1 MANPKGNPQNLTP
14 FKKGNQAAKGHG
26 RPPILPD
33 LNKLLAKVLGEEKQD
48 MTAAEAILKALLSK
62 ATKGDVRAA
71 EVLLERGWGKVTQ
84 QMKVTGVMGIKEMSE
99 DELRQFIADL
109 SK

>member
-1 MANPKGNPQNLTP
+1 MANKNVVPPKHTQ
-14 FKKGNQAAKGHG
+14 FKKGQSGNPAG
-26 RPPILPD
+26 RPPQIPE
-33 LNKLLAKVLGEEKQD
+33 LNLLLGKVLADEKNG
-48 MTAAEAILKALLSK
+48 MTAAEAILRALLLK
-62 ATKGDVRAA
+62 AIKGDVRSA
-71 EVLLERGWGKVTQ
+71 EVIFERGWGKVTQ

>member
-48 MTAAEAILKALLSK
+48 MTAAEAILKALLSR

-71 EVLLERGWGKVTQ
+71 EILMDRGWGKTITQ
-84 QMKVTGVMGIKEMSE
+84 VDITTLGEPIKAPNIIIPGPEV
-99 DELRQFIADL
+99 
-109 SK
+109 KP